1 MPTLYHVRRSVIKR
15 YEIVGWN
22 YFSFNLYYS
31 LRGSTTVLCEMLG
44 AEVFEELMLLTC
56 AEASVAPKATK
67 IIDATTAANSA
78 KIILL
83 ALIN

>member
-1 MPTLYHVRRSVIKR
+1 
-15 YEIVGWN
+15 
-22 YFSFNLYYS
+22 
-31 LRGSTTVLCEMLG
+31 MLG

-78 KIILL
+78 KIIVFLL
-83 ALIN
+83 ALIKVRISIINRM